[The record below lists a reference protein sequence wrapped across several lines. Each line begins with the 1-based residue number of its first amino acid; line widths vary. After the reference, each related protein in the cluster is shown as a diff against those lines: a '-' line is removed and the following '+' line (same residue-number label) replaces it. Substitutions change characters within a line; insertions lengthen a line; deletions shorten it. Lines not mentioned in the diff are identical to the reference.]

1 MIITGGDVA
10 AGALAEAGAPSYRA
24 VSSTEPGS
32 FAAALAE
39 VDPTHFYLPPIAA
52 DRASIL
58 SRNGPGVA
66 ALARHLDEI
75 GRRRVEVQ
83 SLSDELSGA
92 WGSGMDVQKLAVTMH
107 RQARALASYNID
119 VMWSAK
125 LVGVTAGALRQL
137 VSAT

>member
-1 MIITGGDVA
+1 MITTGSDRA
-10 AGALAEAGAPSYRA
+10 AGAIAQTGAPSYRA
-24 VSSTEPGS
+24 VSSTEQGS
-32 FAAALAE
+32 FAAALAD
-39 VDPTHFYLPPIAA
+39 VDLTHFYLPPMAA
-52 DRASIL
+52 DRANIL
-58 SRNGPGVA
+58 SRNSSGAA

-83 SLSDELSGA
+83 SLSDELAGA

-107 RQARALASYNID
+107 RQARALASYNIN